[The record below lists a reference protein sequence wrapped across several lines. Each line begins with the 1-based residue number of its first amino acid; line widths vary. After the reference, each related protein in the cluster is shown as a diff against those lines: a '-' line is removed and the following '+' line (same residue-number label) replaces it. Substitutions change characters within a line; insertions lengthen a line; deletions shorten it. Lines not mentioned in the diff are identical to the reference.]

1 MRELSIGSLWLNI
14 STHIQ
19 VLNFGL
25 GAHIFLHQSQ
35 DLSVLRYSGCMC
47 IRRGECL
54 GMYMNVCVCTV
65 LIIAEEI

>member
-1 MRELSIGSLWLNI
+1 MRELSIGSLWLNL

-35 DLSVLRYSGCMC
+35 DLSVLRYYTGQV
-47 IRRGECL
+47 
-54 GMYMNVCVCTV
+54 VCVF
-65 LIIAEEI
+65 AEVSVWACI